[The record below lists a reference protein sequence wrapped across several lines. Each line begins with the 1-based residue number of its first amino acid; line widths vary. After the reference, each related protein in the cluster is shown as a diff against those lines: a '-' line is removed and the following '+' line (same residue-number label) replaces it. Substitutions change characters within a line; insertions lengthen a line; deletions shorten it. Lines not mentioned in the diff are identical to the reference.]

1 MTLDEECRLSYYER
15 IATLNKAHGVFLVQH
30 TENHR
35 IYVEKNLTVYDV
47 RIYQYL
53 KEYPVRNTPR
63 LYEVIED
70 GDTLHIIE
78 EYISGE
84 SLAEILKREK
94 RLPRDTAVNYTRQLC
109 QILQDICLCLRPV
122 VRADIGIILHLQ
134 CDSECSMIYRSNLC
148 QF

>member
-53 KEYPVRNTPR
+53 KEPLVRR
-63 LYEVIED
+63 FGQAWYDELVEQCEQ
-70 GDTLHIIE
+70 
-78 EYISGE
+78 
-84 SLAEILKREK
+84 LK
-94 RLPRDTAVNYTRQLC
+94 
-109 QILQDICLCLRPV
+109 
-122 VRADIGIILHLQ
+122 
-134 CDSECSMIYRSNLC
+134 S
-148 QF
+148 

>member
-53 KEYPVRNTPR
+53 KM
-63 LYEVIED
+63 
-70 GDTLHIIE
+70 
-78 EYISGE
+78 
-84 SLAEILKREK
+84 
-94 RLPRDTAVNYTRQLC
+94 C
-109 QILQDICLCLRPV
+109 
-122 VRADIGIILHLQ
+122 
-134 CDSECSMIYRSNLC
+134 
-148 QF
+148 